1 MKKNYKISTKIKILG
16 SMLIVTIFAVIL
28 STIYLNQ
35 KNIKDSLTINI
46 AGKQRMLTQ
55 KITKNIFY
63 SNQFGSKDFV
73 ELDKAV
79 KEFEY
84 GLETLTDGNELLGI
98 QPAPTD
104 AIKAQLA
111 KVMTLWSSFKENI
124 IEFKRS
130 IIHINNAQQMTTMTY
145 IIQSNNEL
153 LHEVDEVVTL
163 LTNYSESKR
172 EFIEKFQYIAMAFLL
187 YLVLYSI
194 IQLREIELHIQEF
207 MDKSKELVRC
217 DDGKLQPIQVDGEK
231 EIIEV
236 ASSINSFITKVNDA
250 MSYSNEAIEHSKQAS
265 QKLEELTDEFDSIIG
280 EIQNSSTLSRE
291 LDRSEDIVLDSTESL
306 IKTTKKLQNLK
317 DQLDTL
323 MLSCQEAK

>member
-28 STIYLNQ
+28 STLYLNQ

-63 SNQFGSKDFV
+63 INQFGSKDFV

-84 GLETLTDGNELLGI
+84 GLETLTHGNKLLSI
-98 QPAPTD
+98 QSAPTD
-104 AIKAQLA
+104 EIKTQLA
-111 KVMTLWSSFKENI
+111 KVTTLWSSFKENI
-124 IEFKRS
+124 THFKSS
-130 IIHINNAQQMTTMTY
+130 IINLNNNQQISTLNY
-145 IIQSNNEL
+145 VVKSNNEL
-153 LHEVDEVVTL
+153 LHEVDQVVTL
-163 LTNYSESKR
+163 LTHYSESKR

-187 YLVLYSI
+187 YLVIYSI
-194 IQLREIELHIQEF
+194 IQLREIEMHIQEF
-207 MDKSKELVRC
+207 MQKSKELVEC
-217 DDGKLQPIQVDGEK
+217 KDGKLQTIHVDGEK

-236 ASSINSFITKVNDA
+236 ASSINGFINKVNDA
-250 MSYSNEAIEHSKQAS
+250 MAYSSEAIEHSKQAS

-280 EIQNSSTLSRE
+280 EIQHSSTLSKE

-306 IKTTKKLQNLK
+306 IKTTQKLQNLK
-317 DQLDTL
+317 SQLDTL